1 MNGNNSHKN
10 KGGRPRK
17 SDSERKN
24 RKIAVC
30 FSEQEYLAIKEKA
43 SQTKLSLSEYCHSA
57 VMVGK
62 IVEPINKEDMQ
73 ILKSLSQM
81 GNNLNQFVKV
91 SRFNNMRE
99 MEMAAVY
106 LLELMRNIIAKLSD
120 DWKSYKRKKL

>member
-1 MNGNNSHKN
+1 MEKQQNDNQKKEPAQNGGSSMSYYSFFIVLVVLMLLNALVVPHISN
-10 KGGRPRK
+10 KK
-17 SDSERKN
+17 IIDSDYGTFVE
-24 RKIAVC
+24 KI
-30 FSEQEYLAIKEKA
+30 EK
-43 SQTKLSLSEYCHSA
+43 
-57 VMVGK
+57 GK
-62 IVEPINKEDMQ
+62 IKEDMQ